1 MAQVADPEEGLR
13 VETASRLEWDRDR
26 WLRRPLDAAVSP
38 VKADS
43 DFMSKLLFL
52 LRKVGCPV
60 YPGGLVHLPTQA
72 DGISWCPWHNLTPQV
87 WQPPSRLHR
96 QHQHLDLAI
105 GRALQSIAFHAG
117 ALCSA
122 E

>member
-1 MAQVADPEEGLR
+1 MADPEEGLR

-52 LRKVGCPV
+52 LRKVGCPACSWWAGHSAQLGWWCILV
-60 YPGGLVHLPTQA
+60 PLVPSYAPGVT
-72 DGISWCPWHNLTPQV
+72 
-87 WQPPSRLHR
+87 
-96 QHQHLDLAI
+96 
-105 GRALQSIAFHAG
+105 IAFTL
-117 ALCSA
+117 ALPAAASQICS
-122 E
+122 ELSP

>member
-60 YPGGLVHLPTQA
+60 YPGGLVHPGRWYILVPLAQSDAPGVTA
-72 DGISWCPWHNLTPQV
+72 AFTIASPAAASRPCNR
-87 WQPPSRLHR
+87 PSASVCCFPCRRTL
-96 QHQHLDLAI
+96 L
-105 GRALQSIAFHAG
+105 S
-117 ALCSA
+117 
-122 E
+122 